1 MTPEEL
7 AEHIST
13 ALHCAIAEGQV
24 SLEATDVPSEIVV
37 ERPRVREHG
46 DWSTNIAMRL
56 GKAAGTHPRALAEIL
71 AERLRNEPGIAE
83 VEIAGPGFLNFRL
96 EAASAGELAR
106 TIVEAG
112 EKYGANTSL
121 AGQTINLEFVSA
133 NPTGP
138 VHLGGARWA
147 AVGDAMARLLEA
159 SGAEVVR
166 EYYFNDHGA
175 QIDRFSASLLARA
188 RGEAPPKDGYGGLY
202 VEEIAE
208 RIRAEQQAAGKPDPV
223 TLPDEQAQEVFRQEG
238 VDIMFNEVKQRLTDF
253 RVNFDVFFH
262 EDSLHESGAVDRAL
276 QALRDRGVLYEAD
289 GALWLRS
296 TDFGDDKDRVLIK
309 SNGDPAYLAA
319 DVAYYLDKR
328 RRGADTAI
336 YLLGADHHGYIGRM
350 MAICAAFGDTPHVNM
365 QIRIGQMVDLL
376 HDGEQVKM
384 SKRAGTIVSLDD
396 LVDAVGIDAARYAMV
411 RVSADTK
418 LVIDLDVLTR
428 HTNDNPVYYVQYAH
442 ARTRSVAR
450 NAAEH
455 GVTLEAGYRPE
466 LLNHPADT
474 ELLGELARFPAIVA
488 QAAEM
493 REAHRVARYLESLA
507 STYHGWYSQCR
518 VTPRADE
525 EVSEAHTARL
535 WLNEAVS
542 QVLANGLTLL
552 GVEAPERM

>member
-83 VEIAGPGFLNFRL
+83 LEIAGPGFLNFRL

-202 VEEIAE
+202 IEEIAE